1 MPKLIHQMIRVANP
15 EASKAFYYEGF
26 GLVESHRLEFPT
38 FALIYLREPESGF
51 EIELTWN
58 KDRAEPY
65 SHGSAYGHIA
75 FATADLEA
83 CRDTLAALNYAPG
96 EIKRLI
102 APNGF
107 ARFFF
112 VTDPDGYQIEV
123 LERRGH
129 YT

>member
-1 MPKLIHQMIRVANP
+1 MPKLIHQMIRVLNP
-15 EASKAFYYEGF
+15 EASIAFYSKGF
-26 GLVESHRLEFPT
+26 GLQESHRLDFPT
-38 FALIYLREPESGF
+38 FTLIYLREPESGF

-58 KDRAEPY
+58 KGRTEAY

-75 FATADLEA
+75 FAAADLEA
-83 CRDTLAALNYAPG
+83 CRDALQALNYAPG
-96 EIKRLI
+96 EIKSLT
-102 APNGF
+102 APTGS

-112 VTDPDGYQIEV
+112 IADPDGYQIEV

>member
-1 MPKLIHQMIRVANP
+1 MPKLIHQMIRVLNP
-15 EASKAFYYEGF
+15 EASIAFYCKGF
-26 GLVESHRLEFPT
+26 GLQESHRLDFPT
-38 FALIYLREPESGF
+38 FTLIYLREPESGF

-58 KDRAEPY
+58 KGCTEAY

-75 FATADLEA
+75 FAAADLEA
-83 CRDTLAALNYAPG
+83 SRNTLQALNYAPG
-96 EIKRLI
+96 EIKSLS
-102 APNGF
+102 APTGS

-112 VTDPDGYQIEV
+112 IADPDGYQIEV